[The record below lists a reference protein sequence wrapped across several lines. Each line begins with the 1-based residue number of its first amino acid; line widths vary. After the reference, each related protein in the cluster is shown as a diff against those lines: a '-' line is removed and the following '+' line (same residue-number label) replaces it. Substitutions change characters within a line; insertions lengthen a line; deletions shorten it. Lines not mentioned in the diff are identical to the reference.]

1 MVQMLEDISNPLPQY
16 GDTVD
21 VCRSRTFI
29 VQDRLQKSLSLCVV
43 ISSRIFF
50 RDVSSLNIQQQ
61 GSKWRHRVGFLGDVI
76 WRTFN
81 HRFRELL
88 ERLTH
93 HKAVLEYEMRLQGQ
107 KMLNRI
113 HHDQA
118 RLNTMYEN
126 IQKALHEGFQEV
138 KQFPDL
144 ATMAKFNKD
153 LDYQTTL
160 IKTWV
165 GASDYMSIYERAR
178 RDRMEGSCQWPLSME
193 DYLVWR
199 SSGDLEPG
207 GDTSL
212 AQHVSFS
219 ERVLLLCAG
228 TNVTKPRDRHQFI
241 ADALSFSGLD
251 GLYKA
256 ILSRLDQKSTRE
268 KKLALAIF
276 QWIAA
281 APYPLSSISL
291 HTVLAVTPG
300 EETSDLDYLVGF
312 PECLPKLTG
321 SLVEINPFGR
331 PSFIHLSV
339 RELLV
344 SQRSA
349 SVPSFSLKYPHLVHA
364 QIAAT
369 CLSYL
374 THDVP
379 RRPLR
384 PLSRDTERRGN
395 STPSR
400 KSSQV
405 TQGTQTDQI
414 TKGMILH
421 EQLCRRC
428 RQRIVLSDTLPQRQ
442 YHISANRSSPTY
454 DYDIFGQQSEYPA
467 VNSGQPTYSQGLQK
481 STTHAVGNFTPSY
494 YGPMVQTQEQQPN
507 LPKQSPPVDLPPKN
521 QQSDPSSLIEKANR
535 ESAADENDR
544 DLFLYTSYPMLRYS
558 ALCWTQHLWLALG
571 ETHQK
576 YALGS
581 PSILS
586 QSRRRAHSGDQWNTQ
601 HVNAPLP
608 SWAPHLSRFL
618 LARPCIT
625 NWVECS
631 FAYHLQ
637 PTMARLERAMGSV
650 AGGPDQTSPE
660 SREIHWIQHGIN
672 QVNEALAG
680 LDESHGPVLRENPS
694 LIWQDSITAA
704 TDRHFWPVWYLEEP
718 PCYTPLPG
726 SCWERETYS
735 LPPVTRT
742 DVLSGR
748 NSSS

>member
-1 MVQMLEDISNPLPQY
+1 MLENLDQHIQATKHSKIDFYSNKLGAFTSTLTPYFDVISTFVQVKPEVLGGLWGSVLLVLKLRSNYHGFFEKMVQMLEDISNSLPQY

-29 VQDRLQKSLSLCVV
+29 VQDRLQKSLSLVYADIFEFCRQLLEMLNLG
-43 ISSRIFF
+43 SR
-50 RDVSSLNIQQQ
+50 R
-61 GSKWRHRVGFLGDVI
+61 SKWRHRVGFLGDVI
-76 WRTFN
+76 WRPFN
-81 HRFRELL
+81 DRFRELL
-88 ERLTH
+88 ERPTH
-93 HKAVLEYEMRLQGQ
+93 HKAVFEYEMRLQGQ

-118 RLNTMYEN
+118 RLNA
-126 IQKALHEGFQEV
+126 I
-138 KQFPDL
+138 
-144 ATMAKFNKD
+144 
-153 LDYQTTL
+153 
-160 IKTWV
+160 
-165 GASDYMSIYERAR
+165 
-178 RDRMEGSCQWPLSME
+178 
-193 DYLVWR
+193 
-199 SSGDLEPG
+199 
-207 GDTSL
+207 
-212 AQHVSFS
+212 
-219 ERVLLLCAG
+219 
-228 TNVTKPRDRHQFI
+228 
-241 ADALSFSGLD
+241 GLD

-268 KKLALAIF
+268 KKLTLAIF

-281 APYPLSSISL
+281 ALYPLSSISL
-291 HTVLAVTPG
+291 HTALAVTPG
-300 EETSDLDYLVGF
+300 EETSDLGYLVGF

-405 TQGTQTDQI
+405 TQGTQNDQI

-467 VNSGQPTYSQGLQK
+467 VNSGQPTYSQGLRK

-521 QQSDPSSLIEKANR
+521 QQSDPPSLIEKVNR
-535 ESAADENDR
+535 ESAADENDK
-544 DLFLYTSYPMLRYS
+544 DLFLYTSYPILRYS

-571 ETHQK
+571 EKHQK
-576 YALGS
+576 YALDS

-601 HVNAPLP
+601 HVNVPLP

-660 SREIHWIQHGIN
+660 SREIHWIQQGIN

-680 LDESHGPVLRENPS
+680 LDESHGPALRENPS

-704 TDRHFWPVWYLEEP
+704 TDRHFWPVWHLEEP
-718 PCYTPLPG
+718 PCHTPLPG